1 MRVYDIDLLRGVIM
15 AIMVVDHGREY
26 AAGPGLVGDPMDLA
40 TVTPLLYV
48 LRWISHFC
56 APVFALLMGTSAAL
70 GRGATTGHL
79 VTRGLILIALEFTVI
94 DWSWT
99 FYPLWPRKFFQVIGA
114 LGAASILLGCL
125 LPLGKRAVLA
135 VGLAIVALHNLFDGV
150 SLNPSSAAHYVW
162 AFMHQRSVLPL
173 GAGFE
178 VRTSYPFLPIAGVVL
193 VGYGIGPWLF
203 AGVRRRYL
211 TAGAACL
218 AVFAVLRVPNLYG
231 DASRFT
237 VGPDWART
245 LESLGNV
252 TKYPLSLQFVLM
264 TVGGALLFLAAFT
277 GRRSAA
283 LQTLGRTPLFF
294 YIAHLYALHA
304 AVLAWAWAAGFPPA
318 DFSRR
323 FGGMPAEFGF
333 PLWMSV
339 PFALAVTALL
349 YPVCAWYGGRR
360 LRYL

>member
-1 MRVYDIDLLRGVIM
+1 M
-15 AIMVVDHGREY
+15 AIMVVDHAREY
-26 AAGPGLVGDPMDLA
+26 AAGPGRVADPMDLDA
-40 TVTPLLYV
+40 VTPLLYF

-70 GRGATTGHL
+70 GRGATPRHL
-79 VTRGLILIALEFTVI
+79 ITRGLILIALEFTVI

-125 LPLGKRAVLA
+125 LPLGKRAVLG
-135 VGLAIVALHNLFDGV
+135 VGVAIVALHNLFDGV
-150 SLNPSSAAHYVW
+150 AFDPASAAHYVW
-162 AFMHQRSVLPL
+162 AFLHQRSVLPL

-193 VGYGIGPWLF
+193 IGYGLGPWLF

-211 TAGAACL
+211 AAGAACL
-218 AVFAVLRVPNLYG
+218 TAFLVLRVPNLYG

-237 VGPDWART
+237 AGTDWVRT
-245 LESLGNV
+245 IESLGNV

-264 TVGGALLFLAAFT
+264 TVGGALLFLGVIT
-277 GRRSAA
+277 GRRNQV
-283 LQTLGRTPLFF
+283 LETLGRTPLFF

-304 AVLAWAWAAGFPPA
+304 AALLWAWASGFPPA
-318 DFSRR
+318 DFTRR
-323 FGGMPAEFGF
+323 FGGVPAEFGF

-349 YPVCAWYGGRR
+349 YPACEWYSRRR